1 GCRKSRDTARKP
13 KRETQASGS
22 KWLNALDLPTT
33 HDYKSGVTNRMPLK
47 RRLAQIFAD
56 YFLYFNL

>member
-1 GCRKSRDTARKP
+1 MMAFHHRLFYVTA
-13 KRETQASGS
+13 
-22 KWLNALDLPTT
+22 
-33 HDYKSGVTNRMPLK
+33 DYKSGVTNRMPLK